1 VEELLLLSNPHHPAT
16 GVVEDLAEA
25 AEEAAV
31 AAEEDNELNFMIPY
45 SLNEEAARINFS
57 CSLFL

>member
-1 VEELLLLSNPHHPAT
+1 MDL
-16 GVVEDLAEA
+16 VV